1 MPPPPASFASN
12 NVHLH
17 DIFEAKLPFVMR
29 FMVDHKIVGCNWLE
43 LKAGSYH
50 LLPEAERVAAR
61 GGADA

>member
-1 MPPPPASFASN
+1 MSFTSN

-43 LKAGSYH
+43 LKAGSYR
-50 LLPEAERVAAR
+50 LLPEAEKVSA
-61 GGADA
+61 